1 MEDGV
6 SMDIEKELRENRKRI
21 DSIIESRFPKNIDLE
36 YLKWLAG
43 NSPYLYD
50 PEVIQKTVFDPMW
63 DLLSRGGKRWR
74 PWLFLILANN
84 LGVDLNRFKDLV
96 TIVELLHNGSLI
108 ADDIEDGAD
117 MRRGDKAIHL
127 KYGLDVA
134 VNLSSAMYFMP
145 LRILMEMDVDKDIY
159 RRLVEAYIEDMIR
172 IHLGQATDIGWHRGL
187 RDPEDIK
194 VEHYLQMCANKTGV
208 LPRLAARFAAILARL
223 SPEDEVKI
231 GKFAESIGI
240 AFQIQDDIINVMG
253 AEKLGKSFGEDI
265 TEGKI
270 TLMVIYTLSRANE
283 EDKRRLKEILGMH
296 TRDRMLIEEAISI
309 LKKYDSI
316 EYAKEFA
323 RNIIR
328 RSWRDVEGI
337 LPNNEYKEKLRSL
350 ANFMVE
356 REF

>member
-6 SMDIEKELRENRKRI
+6 PMDIEKELRENRKHI
-21 DSIIESRFPKNIDLE
+21 DSIIESKFPKNIDSD

-84 LGVDLNRFKDLV
+84 LGVDLNKFKDLV

-108 ADDIEDGAD
+108 ADDIEDGAN

-145 LRILMEMDVDKDIY
+145 LRILMEMNVDEDIY

-208 LPRLAARFAAILARL
+208 LPRLAARFAAILAQL
-223 SPEDEVKI
+223 SPEDEAKI

-240 AFQIQDDIINVMG
+240 AFQIQDDIINVIG

-265 TEGKI
+265 TEGKV
-270 TLMVIYTLSRANE
+270 TLMVIYTLSRASE
-283 EDKRRLKEILGMH
+283 EDKRRLKEILRMH
-296 TRDRMLIEEAISI
+296 TRDRALIEEAISI
-309 LKKYDSI
+309 LKKYGSI

-328 RSWRDVEGI
+328 RSWEDVERI
-337 LPNNEYKEKLRSL
+337 LPDNEYKEKLRSL

>member
-1 MEDGV
+1 
-6 SMDIEKELRENRKRI
+6 MDIEKELQENRKLI
-21 DSIIESRFPKNIDLE
+21 DSIIESKFPKNIDSN

-43 NSPYLYD
+43 DASYLYD

-84 LGVDLNRFKDLV
+84 LGVDLDKFRDLV
-96 TIVELLHNGSLI
+96 TIVELLHNGSLV

-127 KYGLDVA
+127 KYGLDIA

-159 RRLVEAYIEDMIR
+159 RRLVDAYIEDMIR

-187 RDPEDIK
+187 KDPEGIK

-208 LPRLAARFAAILARL
+208 LPRLAARFAAILAQL
-223 SPEDEVKI
+223 SPEDEAKI

-240 AFQIQDDIINVMG
+240 AFQIQDDIINVTG

-270 TLMVIYTLSRANE
+270 TLMVIYTLSRASE

-296 TRDRMLIEEAISI
+296 TRDRALIEEAISI
-309 LKKYDSI
+309 LNKYGSI

-323 RNIIR
+323 RDIVR
-328 RSWRDVEGI
+328 RSWKDVESI
-337 LPNNEYKEKLRSL
+337 LPDNEYKERLRSL

>member
-1 MEDGV
+1 
-6 SMDIEKELRENRKRI
+6 MDIEKELQENRRLI
-21 DSIIESRFPKNIDLE
+21 DSIIKSKFPRNIDSS

-43 NSPYLYD
+43 DTSYLYD
-50 PEVIQKTVFDPMW
+50 LEVVQKTIFDPMW

-84 LGVDLNRFKDLV
+84 LGVDLDKFRDLV
-96 TIVELLHNGSLI
+96 TIVELLHNGSLV

-117 MRRGDKAIHL
+117 IRRGDKAIHL
-127 KYGLDVA
+127 KYGLDIA

-145 LRILMEMDVDKDIY
+145 LRILMEMDVSRDIY

-187 RDPEDIK
+187 RDPESIK

-208 LPRLAARFAAILARL
+208 LPRLAARFAAILAQL
-223 SPEDEVKI
+223 SPENEAKI

-240 AFQIQDDIINVMG
+240 AFQIQDDIINVIG

-270 TLMVIYTLSRANE
+270 TLMTIYTLSRASE
-283 EDKRRLKEILGMH
+283 EDKRRLKEILEMH
-296 TRDRMLIEEAISI
+296 TRDRALIEEAISI
-309 LKKYDSI
+309 LKRYGSI
-316 EYAKEFA
+316 EYAKKFA
-323 RNIIR
+323 KDLVKK
-328 RSWRDVEGI
+328 SWENVESI

>member
-1 MEDGV
+1 
-6 SMDIEKELRENRKRI
+6 MDIEKELQENRKLI
-21 DSIIESRFPKNIDLE
+21 DSIIESKFPKNIDSN

-43 NSPYLYD
+43 DASYLYD

-84 LGVDLNRFKDLV
+84 LGVDLDKFTDLV
-96 TIVELLHNGSLI
+96 TIVELLHNGSLV

-127 KYGLDVA
+127 KYGLDIA

-159 RRLVEAYIEDMIR
+159 RRLVDAYIEDMIR

-187 RDPEDIK
+187 KDPESIK

-208 LPRLAARFAAILARL
+208 LPRLAARFAAILAQL
-223 SPEDEVKI
+223 SPEDEAKI

-240 AFQIQDDIINVMG
+240 AFQIQDDIINVTG

-270 TLMVIYTLSRANE
+270 TLMVIYTLSRASE

-296 TRDRMLIEEAISI
+296 TRDRALIEEAISI
-309 LKKYDSI
+309 LNKYGSI

-323 RNIIR
+323 RDIVR
-328 RSWRDVEGI
+328 RSWKDVESI
-337 LPNNEYKEKLRSL
+337 LPDNEYKERLRSL